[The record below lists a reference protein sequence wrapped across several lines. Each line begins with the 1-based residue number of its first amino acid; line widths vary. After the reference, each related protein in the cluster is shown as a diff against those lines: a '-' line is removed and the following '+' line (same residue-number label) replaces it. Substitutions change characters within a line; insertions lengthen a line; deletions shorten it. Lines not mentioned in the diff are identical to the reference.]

1 MTTKNYSLGKLLT
14 HPSVVV
20 CSDTMRIWAFGG
32 GKGGIG
38 KSFLCTNLAVCLA
51 QLGQKVIIVDLDL
64 TYFCI
69 KIPFC
74 MDFI

>member
-38 KSFLCTNLAVCLA
+38 KSFLCTNLAV
-51 QLGQKVIIVDLDL
+51 IL
-64 TYFCI
+64 TWVVQMFTHVLVEI
-69 KIPFC
+69 RPNIH
-74 MDFI
+74 